1 MRDFY
6 RTVLGLAALV
16 APVNV
21 SALERNEFPNWSEVT
36 NRVSLEDKTRE
47 DRRYDVKA
55 GDTLWEIARNHY
67 GTPLKWNAIA
77 QANDIDDPRRL
88 RIGTRL
94 TLPPL
99 EQPPIT
105 GDQSSTTR
113 ITADH
118 CSQVDLGGFYIERGR
133 CGLSVSF

>member
-1 MRDFY
+1 MPKLYNALF
-6 RTVLGLAALV
+6 GLAALI

-21 SALERNEFPNWSEVT
+21 SALEWNEFPNWSEVT
-36 NRVSLEDKTRE
+36 NRASLEDKTTE
-47 DRRYDVKA
+47 DRIYDVKK

-88 RIGTRL
+88 RIGARL
-94 TLPPL
+94 TLPLL

-105 GDQSSTTR
+105 GDKSSTTR
-113 ITADH
+113 ITADY
-118 CSQVDLGGFYIERGR
+118 CSQIDLGGFYIETGR